1 MKVQVLGA
9 GCKKCNLLYQNL
21 KSFIEKNNI
30 DAEIEYIDDLDKLLE
45 AKVLMPPAVFI
56 DGVKKSEGKTPTE
69 AQFKEWF
76 LLR

>member
-21 KSFIEKNNI
+21 KSFIEKNNLE
-30 DAEIEYIDDLDKLLE
+30 AEIEYIDYLEKLLE

-56 DGVKKSEGKTPTE
+56 DGVKKSEGKTPSE

-76 LLR
+76 QLQ

>member
-21 KSFIEKNNI
+21 KAFIEKNHI
-30 DAEIEYIDDLDKLLE
+30 HAEIEYIDDLDKLLE
-45 AKVLMPPAVFI
+45 AKVLMPPAIFV
-56 DGVKKSEGKTPTE
+56 DGVKKSEGKYISE

-76 LLR
+76 QIK